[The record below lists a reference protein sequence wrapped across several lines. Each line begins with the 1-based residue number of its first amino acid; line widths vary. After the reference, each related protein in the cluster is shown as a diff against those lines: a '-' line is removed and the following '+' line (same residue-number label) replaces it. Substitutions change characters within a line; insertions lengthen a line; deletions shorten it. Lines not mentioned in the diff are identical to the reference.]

1 MRCHRLIL
9 VASMLALIGAASGT
23 GFAARE
29 SSGTP
34 AARSA
39 FDRGEAAAGAGKLD
53 EAVAAFRKAIA
64 ADPDFV
70 DAHQRLIEV
79 TQRQQLQDAQ
89 SPSLPRL
96 KRQYEQ
102 WARQHPTRA
111 VYQVA
116 LGLLT
121 KDSDQA
127 DAYYNKALAVD
138 PSSARAH
145 VLLAR
150 DAETLGDWDTQRKH
164 LKAAVENSPN
174 EPRYLLRYAVAHLK
188 SDPDG
193 FRELALQV
201 VARFPTS
208 PSAAEALYNLADAS
222 SSLDR
227 RGYLDRL
234 RASYP
239 VARFTYSASAMN
251 MLYADL
257 TEPSDAL
264 ALARDMAWALPA
276 AAFWRPRVAA
286 QEAMTRAKTFIGD
299 RQFDEALA
307 LLENTPPPSG
317 NHGTTWTLLK
327 AEAAAGAGNRERA
340 YKTLV
345 ESAAASPDARVD
357 AALPK
362 YAADLGKTSRD
373 VDADVWSMRDARAT
387 PAAAFTLPSLRD
399 GASVQLADF
408 RGRVVLLAFWY
419 PT

>member
-9 VASMLALIGAASGT
+9 VALMLAVIGAASGT

-29 SSGTP
+29 SPGTP

-39 FDRGEAAAGAGKLD
+39 FDTGEAAARAGKLD

-79 TQRQQLQDAQ
+79 TQRQQLQDVQ
-89 SPSLPRL
+89 STSLLRL

-116 LGLLT
+116 LGLLA
-121 KDSDQA
+121 KDADQA
-127 DAYYNKALAVD
+127 DAYFNKALAVA
-138 PSSARAH
+138 PSSASAH
-145 VLLAR
+145 FLLAR
-150 DAETLGDWDTQRKH
+150 NADTRGDWDAQRKH
-164 LKAAVENSPN
+164 LKAAVENNPD

-188 SDPDG
+188 SDPAR

-201 VARFPTS
+201 VARFPAS

-222 SSLDR
+222 STLER

-239 VARFTYSASAMN
+239 VDRFTYAASAMN

-257 TEPSDAL
+257 EPSDAL
-264 ALARDMAWALPA
+264 ALARDMVRSLPA
-276 AAFWRPRVAA
+276 AAVWPLRVAA
-286 QEAMTRAKTFIGD
+286 QEAMTRAKTLIGGG
-299 RQFDEALA
+299 QCDEALG
-307 LLENTPPPSG
+307 LLEKTPPPSG

-327 AEAAAGAGNRERA
+327 AEAAAGAGNREQA

-345 ESAAASPDARVD
+345 ESAAVSPDARVD

-373 VDADVWSMRDARAT
+373 VDADVWSLRDARAT
-387 PAAAFTLPSLRD
+387 PAAAFTLPSVRD
-399 GASVQLADF
+399 GAPVQLADF

>member
-9 VASMLALIGAASGT
+9 VASMAALIGAASGT

-39 FDRGEAAAGAGKLD
+39 FDKGEAAARAGKLD

-79 TQRQQLQDAQ
+79 TQRQQLQDAE
-89 SPSLPRL
+89 SASLPRL
-96 KRQYEQ
+96 KRQYDQ
-102 WARQHPTRA
+102 WVRQHPTRA

-121 KDSDQA
+121 KDADQA
-127 DAYYNKALAVD
+127 DAYYNKALALD
-138 PSSARAH
+138 PSSASAH
-145 VLLAR
+145 ALLAR
-150 DAETLGDWDTQRKH
+150 NADTRGDWDTQRTH
-164 LKAAVENSPN
+164 LKAAVENNPG
-174 EPRYLLRYAVAHLK
+174 EPRYLLRYAVAHVK
-188 SDPDG
+188 SDQDR

-222 SSLDR
+222 SNRDR

-239 VARFTYSASAMN
+239 VDRFSYSASAMN

-257 TEPSDAL
+257 TEPSDAR
-264 ALARDMAWALPA
+264 ALAQDMVRALPA

-286 QEAMTRAKTFIGD
+286 QEAMTQAKTLIGG

-307 LLENTPPPSG
+307 LLEKTTPPSG

-340 YKTLV
+340 YTTLV
-345 ESAAASPDARVD
+345 ESAAVSPDARVD
-357 AALPK
+357 AALAK

-373 VDADVWSMRDARAT
+373 VDADVWSKRDARAT

-399 GASVQLADF
+399 GAPVALADF

>member
-1 MRCHRLIL
+1 
-9 VASMLALIGAASGT
+9 MLALIGATSGT
-23 GFAARE
+23 ASAARE

-145 VLLAR
+145 FLLAR

-164 LKAAVENSPN
+164 LKAAVENNPD

-208 PSAAEALYNLADAS
+208 PSAD
-222 SSLDR
+222 
-227 RGYLDRL
+227 LDRL

-239 VARFTYSASAMN
+239 VARFTSSASAMN

-264 ALARDMAWALPA
+264 ALARDMARALPA

-327 AEAAAGAGNRERA
+327 AEAAAGVGNRERA

-357 AALPK
+357 AALAK

-387 PAAAFTLPSLRD
+387 PAAAFTLPSLGD
-399 GASVQLADF
+399 GAPVQLADF

>member
-1 MRCHRLIL
+1 MRCHRLIV
-9 VASMLALIGAASGT
+9 VASILALICAAPGT
-23 GFAARE
+23 SFAARE

-34 AARSA
+34 AAKSA
-39 FDRGEAAAGAGKLD
+39 FAKGEAAARAGKLD

-79 TQRQQLQDAQ
+79 TQRQQLMDAQ
-89 SPSLPRL
+89 SASLSRL

-102 WARQHPTRA
+102 WALQHPRSA

-116 LGLLT
+116 LGLLAG
-121 KDSDQA
+121 DSDQA
-127 DAYYNKALAVD
+127 DVYFNKALAVD
-138 PSSARAH
+138 PSSASAH
-145 VLLAR
+145 FLLAR
-150 DAETLGDWDTQRKH
+150 DADTRGDWDTQRKQ
-164 LKAAVENSPN
+164 LKAAVENNPD

-188 SDPDG
+188 SDPAR

-208 PSAAEALYNLADAS
+208 PSAAEALYNLAGAS
-222 SSLDR
+222 SNLER

-239 VARFTYSASAMN
+239 VDRFTYSASAMN
-251 MLYADL
+251 MLYGDL

-264 ALARDMAWALPA
+264 ALARDMARALPG
-276 AAFWRPRVAA
+276 AAFWGPRVAA
-286 QEAMTRAKTFIGD
+286 QEAMTRAKTLIGD
-299 RQFDEALA
+299 GRFDEALE
-307 LLENTPPPSG
+307 LLEKAPPPSG

-327 AEAAAGAGNRERA
+327 AEAAAGAGNRESA
-340 YKTLV
+340 YTTLLKT
-345 ESAAASPDARVD
+345 AAASPDARVD
-357 AALPK
+357 APLAK

-373 VDADVWSMRDARAT
+373 VDADIWSARDARAM

-399 GASVQLADF
+399 GAPVQLADF

>member
-1 MRCHRLIL
+1 
-9 VASMLALIGAASGT
+9 MLALIGAASGT

-39 FDRGEAAAGAGKLD
+39 FDSGEAAARAGKLD

-145 VLLAR
+145 FLLAR

-164 LKAAVENSPN
+164 LKAAVEINPD

-239 VARFTYSASAMN
+239 VDRFTYSASAMN

-257 TEPSDAL
+257 TDPSDAL
-264 ALARDMAWALPA
+264 ALARDMARALPA

-307 LLENTPPPSG
+307 LLENMPPPSG

-399 GASVQLADF
+399 GAPVQLADF

>member
-9 VASMLALIGAASGT
+9 VASILALICASSGT

-39 FDRGEAAAGAGKLD
+39 FDKGEAAARAGKLD

-79 TQRQQLQDAQ
+79 TQRQQSPDAQ
-89 SPSLPRL
+89 SANLSRL

-102 WARQHPTRA
+102 WARQHPPRA

-121 KDSDQA
+121 KDADQA
-127 DAYYNKALAVD
+127 DVYYNKALAVD
-138 PSSARAH
+138 PSFARAH
-145 VLLAR
+145 FLLAR
-150 DAETLGDWDTQRKH
+150 DAETRGDWDTQRKH
-164 LKAAVENSPN
+164 LQAAVESNPE
-174 EPRYLLRYAVAHLK
+174 EPRYLLAYAVAHLK
-188 SDPDG
+188 SNPDR

-201 VARFPTS
+201 IARFPTS
-208 PSAAEALYNLADAS
+208 PSAAEALYKLADAS
-222 SSLDR
+222 SGVER

-239 VARFTYSASAMN
+239 VDRFTSSASAMS

-264 ALARDMAWALPA
+264 ALARDMAGALPA
-276 AAFWRPRVAA
+276 ASFWGPRVAA
-286 QEAMTRAKTFIGD
+286 QEAMTRAKTLIGD
-299 RQFDEALA
+299 RQFDEALE
-307 LLENTPPPSG
+307 LLEKTPPPSG

-327 AEAAAGAGNRERA
+327 AEAAAGTGNRERA
-340 YKTLV
+340 YTTLL

-357 AALPK
+357 AALAK

-373 VDADVWSMRDARAT
+373 VDADVWSRRDARAT
-387 PAAAFTLPSLRD
+387 PAAAFTLPSVRD
-399 GASVQLADF
+399 GAPVQLADF

>member
-9 VASMLALIGAASGT
+9 VASVLGLIGAVSGT

-39 FDRGEAAAGAGKLD
+39 FDKGEAAARAGKLD

-70 DAHQRLIEV
+70 DAHERLIDV

-89 SPSLPRL
+89 SARLPRL
-96 KRQYEQ
+96 KQQYEQ
-102 WARQHPTRA
+102 WARQHPTGA

-127 DAYYNKALAVD
+127 DAYYNKAVAVD
-138 PSSARAH
+138 PSSASAH
-145 VLLAR
+145 FLLAR
-150 DAETLGDWDTQRKH
+150 NADMRGDWDAQRKH
-164 LKAAVENSPN
+164 LKAAVENNPN
-174 EPRYLLRYAVAHLK
+174 EPRYLLRYALAHLQ
-188 SDPDG
+188 SDPDR

-201 VARFPTS
+201 VARFTTS
-208 PSAAEALYNLADAS
+208 PSAAEALYNVADAS
-222 SSLDR
+222 SNLER

-239 VARFTYSASAMN
+239 VDRFSYSASAMN

-257 TEPSDAL
+257 TEPSDAR
-264 ALARDMAWALPA
+264 ALAQDMVRALPA

-286 QEAMTRAKTFIGD
+286 QEAMTQAKTLIGG

-307 LLENTPPPSG
+307 LLEKATPPSG

-340 YKTLV
+340 YNTLV
-345 ESAAASPDARVD
+345 ESAATSPDTRID
-357 AALPK
+357 AALVK
-362 YAADLGKTSRD
+362 YA
-373 VDADVWSMRDARAT
+373 
-387 PAAAFTLPSLRD
+387 
-399 GASVQLADF
+399 
-408 RGRVVLLAFWY
+408 
-419 PT
+419 

>member
-1 MRCHRLIL
+1 M
-9 VASMLALIGAASGT
+9 VVTAMLALIATAPGTGAAAG
-23 GFAARE
+23 E
-29 SSGTP
+29 SRGTP

-39 FDRGEAAAGAGKLD
+39 FDKGEAAARDGKLD

-64 ADPDFV
+64 ADADFV

-79 TQRQQLQDAQ
+79 AERQQLQDAQ
-89 SPSLPRL
+89 ADSLPRL
-96 KRQYEQ
+96 KRQYEL

-121 KDSDQA
+121 KEPDAA
-127 DAYYNKALAVD
+127 DGYYRKALALD
-138 PSSARAH
+138 PSFARAH
-145 VLLAR
+145 FLLAT
-150 DAETLGDWDTQRKH
+150 DADTRGDWDSQRRY
-164 LKAAVENSPN
+164 LKAAVESNPD

-188 SDPDG
+188 SDPAR
-193 FRELALQV
+193 FRELASQV

-208 PSAAEALYNLADAS
+208 PSAAEALYKLADAAS
-222 SSLDR
+222 SQER

-239 VARFTYSASAMN
+239 VDRFSSSASAMS
-251 MLYADL
+251 MLYAEL
-257 TEPSDAL
+257 TDPADAL
-264 ALARDMAWALPA
+264 ALAREMARALPA
-276 AAFWRPRVAA
+276 AAVWRTRVAA
-286 QEAMTRAKTFIGD
+286 QDAMMRAKTLIGSAQAD
-299 RQFDEALA
+299 HALE
-307 LLENTPPPSG
+307 LLEKTPPPPPGS
-317 NHGTTWTLLK
+317 HGTTWTLLK

-340 YKTLV
+340 YRTLV

-357 AALPK
+357 AAVAK

-373 VDADVWSMRDARAT
+373 VDADVWSTRDARAT
-387 PAAAFTLPSLRD
+387 PAAAFTLPSPGD
-399 GASVQLADF
+399 GAPVRLADF

>member
-39 FDRGEAAAGAGKLD
+39 FDQGEAAARAGKLD

-89 SPSLPRL
+89 SASLPRL

-127 DAYYNKALAVD
+127 DAYYRKALAVD
-138 PSSARAH
+138 PSSASAH
-145 VLLAR
+145 FLLAR
-150 DAETLGDWDTQRKH
+150 DADTRGDWDTQRQH
-164 LKAAVENSPN
+164 LKAAVENKPD

-188 SDPDG
+188 SNPDR

-208 PSAAEALYNLADAS
+208 PSAAEALYHVADAS
-222 SSLDR
+222 SNLER
-227 RGYLDRL
+227 RGDLDRL
-234 RASYP
+234 RANYP
-239 VARFTYSASAMN
+239 VDRFTASASAMN

-264 ALARDMAWALPA
+264 ALARDMARALPA
-276 AAFWRPRVAA
+276 AAFWRLRVAA
-286 QEAMTRAKTFIGD
+286 QEAMTRAKTLIGGG
-299 RQFDEALA
+299 QFDEALA

-317 NHGTTWTLLK
+317 SHGTTWTLLT

-357 AALPK
+357 ETLAK

-373 VDADVWSMRDARAT
+373 VSADVWSMRDARAT

-399 GASVQLADF
+399 GAPVQLADF

>member
-1 MRCHRLIL
+1 
-9 VASMLALIGAASGT
+9 MLTLIGAASST

-29 SSGTP
+29 SRGNP
-34 AARSA
+34 AARLA
-39 FDRGEAAAGAGKLD
+39 FDTGEAAARAGKLH
-53 EAVAAFRKAIA
+53 EAVAAFRKAIT

-70 DAHQRLIEV
+70 EAHQRLIEV

-89 SPSLPRL
+89 SESLARL

-102 WARQHPTRA
+102 WARQHPTGA

-116 LGLLT
+116 LGLLA
-121 KDSDQA
+121 KNSDQA
-127 DAYYNKALAVD
+127 AAYYNRALAID

-145 VLLAR
+145 FLLAR
-150 DAETLGDWDTQRKH
+150 EADTRGDWDSQRTH
-164 LKAAVENSPN
+164 LKAAVDNTPD

-188 SDPDG
+188 SDPDR
-193 FRELALQV
+193 FRELASQV
-201 VARFPTS
+201 VDRFPAS
-208 PSAAEALYNLADAS
+208 ESAAEALYNLADAS
-222 SSLDR
+222 SSRDR

-239 VARFTYSASAMN
+239 VDRFTYSASAMN
-251 MLYADL
+251 LLYADL

-264 ALARDMAWALPA
+264 ALAREMARALPA
-276 AAFWRPRVAA
+276 AKVWGPRVAA
-286 QEAMTRAKTFIGD
+286 QEAMTHAKTLIGSE
-299 RQFDEALA
+299 QFDQALE
-307 LLENTPPPSG
+307 LLEKGPPPSG

-327 AEAAAGAGNRERA
+327 AEAAAGTGNRERP
-340 YKTLV
+340 YTTLV

-357 AALPK
+357 AALAK
-362 YAADLGKTSRD
+362 YATALGKTSRE
-373 VDADVWSMRDARAT
+373 VDADVWSVRDARAT

-399 GASVQLADF
+399 GAPVRLADF

>member
-1 MRCHRLIL
+1 
-9 VASMLALIGAASGT
+9 MLALIGAASGT

-39 FDRGEAAAGAGKLD
+39 FDSGEAAARAGKLD

-102 WARQHPTRA
+102 WARQRPTRA

-145 VLLAR
+145 FLLAR

-164 LKAAVENSPN
+164 LKAAVEINPD

-239 VARFTYSASAMN
+239 VDRFTYSASAMN

-257 TEPSDAL
+257 TDPSDAL
-264 ALARDMAWALPA
+264 ALARDMARALPA

-307 LLENTPPPSG
+307 LLENMPPPSG

-399 GASVQLADF
+399 GAPVQLADF

>member
-1 MRCHRLIL
+1 
-9 VASMLALIGAASGT
+9 MLAAVGAASAI

-39 FDRGEAAAGAGKLD
+39 LDKGEAAARAGKLD
-53 EAVAAFRKAIA
+53 EAVAAFRAAIA

-79 TQRQQLQDAQ
+79 TQRQQLQDAE
-89 SPSLPRL
+89 SPGLPRL

-102 WARQHPTRA
+102 WARQHPKRA
-111 VYQVA
+111 VYQLA

-121 KDSDQA
+121 TDADEA
-127 DAYYNKALAVD
+127 DAYYRKALAVD
-138 PSSARAH
+138 PSSASAH
-145 VLLAR
+145 FLLSKS
-150 DAETLGDWDTQRKH
+150 AETRGDWETQRKQ
-164 LKAAVENSPN
+164 LKAAVESNPDQ
-174 EPRYLLRYAVAHLK
+174 PRYLLRYAVAHRK
-188 SDPDG
+188 SDPDR

-201 VARFPTS
+201 VAKFPTS

-222 SSLDR
+222 SHPDR

-239 VARFTYSASAMN
+239 VAGFAYSASAMN
-251 MLYADL
+251 LLYADL

-264 ALARDMAWALPA
+264 ALAREMAGALPA
-276 AAFWRPRVAA
+276 ATFWRPRVAA
-286 QEAMTRAKTFIGD
+286 QEAMTRAKALVGSGQFGD
-299 RQFDEALA
+299 ALA

-345 ESAAASPDARVD
+345 ESAAASPDTRID
-357 AALPK
+357 AALVK
-362 YAADLGKTSRD
+362 YAADLGKASHD
-373 VDADVWSMRDARAT
+373 VDADVWSMRDARAA
-387 PAAAFTLPSLRD
+387 PAAAFALPSVGD
-399 GASVQLADF
+399 GAPVQLADY

>member
-9 VASMLALIGAASGT
+9 VASMAALIGAASGT

-39 FDRGEAAAGAGKLD
+39 FDKGEAAARAGKLD

-79 TQRQQLQDAQ
+79 TQRQQLQDAE
-89 SPSLPRL
+89 SASLPRL

-121 KDSDQA
+121 KDADQS
-127 DAYYNKALAVD
+127 DAYYNKALALD
-138 PSSARAH
+138 PSSASAH
-145 VLLAR
+145 ALLAR
-150 DAETLGDWDTQRKH
+150 NADTRGDWDTQRTH
-164 LKAAVENSPN
+164 LKAAVENNPG
-174 EPRYLLRYAVAHLK
+174 EPRYLLRYAVAHVK
-188 SDPDG
+188 SDPDR

-222 SSLDR
+222 SNRDR

-234 RASYP
+234 PPESTRPWRNTPRISARRAAMSTP
-239 VARFTYSASAMN
+239 TSGASVTRARRRPPHSRCHRCSTAHRCRSPIF
-251 MLYADL
+251 
-257 TEPSDAL
+257 
-264 ALARDMAWALPA
+264 A
-276 AAFWRPRVAA
+276 AASCCWR
-286 QEAMTRAKTFIGD
+286 
-299 RQFDEALA
+299 
-307 LLENTPPPSG
+307 SG
-317 NHGTTWTLLK
+317 IR
-327 AEAAAGAGNRERA
+327 RERA
-340 YKTLV
+340 AVRSFLTC
-345 ESAAASPDARVD
+345 
-357 AALPK
+357 
-362 YAADLGKTSRD
+362 
-373 VDADVWSMRDARAT
+373 
-387 PAAAFTLPSLRD
+387 
-399 GASVQLADF
+399 
-408 RGRVVLLAFWY
+408 
-419 PT
+419 

>member
-9 VASMLALIGAASGT
+9 VASLLALIGAASGT
-23 GFAARE
+23 GVAARE

-39 FDRGEAAAGAGKLD
+39 FDKGEAAARAGKLD

-79 TQRQQLQDAQ
+79 TQRQQLMDAQ
-89 SPSLPRL
+89 SASLPRL
-96 KRQYEQ
+96 KRHYEQ
-102 WARQHPTRA
+102 WARQHPRRA

-116 LGLLT
+116 LGLLA

-127 DAYYNKALAVD
+127 DAYYHKALAVD
-138 PSSARAH
+138 PSSASAH
-145 VLLAR
+145 FLLAR
-150 DAETLGDWDTQRKH
+150 DADTRGDWDIQRKH
-164 LKAAVENSPN
+164 LKAAVENNPD

-188 SDPDG
+188 SDPDR
-193 FRELALQV
+193 FRELAFQV

-208 PSAAEALYNLADAS
+208 PSAAEALFNVADAS
-222 SSLDR
+222 SNLER

-239 VARFTYSASAMN
+239 VDRFTYSASAMN

-264 ALARDMAWALPA
+264 ALARDMARALPA
-276 AAFWRPRVAA
+276 AALWRPRVAA
-286 QEAMTRAKTFIGD
+286 QEAMTRAKTLIGD
-299 RQFDEALA
+299 GQFDEALD
-307 LLENTPPPSG
+307 LLEKTQPPSG

-340 YKTLV
+340 YKTLL
-345 ESAAASPDARVD
+345 ESAAASPDTRVD
-357 AALPK
+357 AALAK
-362 YAADLGKTSRD
+362 YAADLGKTGRD
-373 VDADVWSMRDARAT
+373 VDADVWSVRDARAT

-399 GASVQLADF
+399 GAPVQLTDF

>member
-1 MRCHRLIL
+1 MRCHRLIF
-9 VASMLALIGAASGT
+9 VATMLALIGAASGT

-79 TQRQQLQDAQ
+79 TQRQQLQDPQ

-127 DAYYNKALAVD
+127 DTYYNKALAVD

-145 VLLAR
+145 FLLAR

-164 LKAAVENSPN
+164 LKAAVENNPD

-193 FRELALQV
+193 FRELALRV

-264 ALARDMAWALPA
+264 ALARDMARALPA

-357 AALPK
+357 AALRK

-387 PAAAFTLPSLRD
+387 PAAAFTLPSLGD
-399 GASVQLADF
+399 GVPVQLADF